1 MHKINFIP
9 SLVFEIL
16 KFKNPSIWLAKSIFA
31 FYSRTKFFPDMRFQ
45 QNHICH
51 YSAWFKPKNLHINQ
65 KNNFFFLAGGGR
77 EVWALSLNWG
87 FFPKMRFH
95 QFLTLTLNP
104 ITSYILL
111 TYWLNWTYRRKNGKR
126 YQFINLLLKIHGT
139 LFFGSLK
146 LLTFVVLHTKRKWQQ
161 ILI

>member
-1 MHKINFIP
+1 MVVCSVWIFC
-9 SLVFEIL
+9 
-16 KFKNPSIWLAKSIFA
+16 KNHFLEEDSIFQCMG
-31 FYSRTKFFPDMRFQ
+31 SSFFRGGEGGGGAGGGGG
-45 QNHICH
+45 
-51 YSAWFKPKNLHINQ
+51 SKKT
-65 KNNFFFLAGGGR
+65 GGGR

-111 TYWLNWTYRRKNGKR
+111 TYWLNWTYSRKNGKR